1 MNMNNPNEGIAGMT
15 QLSHSPPPSFQP
27 LLLRDLTPHEFSA
40 ITEPHRRELQVHC
53 YRMLGVLQ
61 DAEDLVQETLL
72 RAWQRRETY
81 AGRASVRVWLYKIAT
96 NLCLDTLERRKRRTL
111 PVVRQQAT
119 TLDEPIPPDFNE
131 PIWLEPFPDILLA
144 SEEMMPE
151 ARFSM
156 RESISL
162 AFLVLLQQ
170 LPPRQRAVLLLRD
183 VLDWQASEVAELLDL
198 TVPAV
203 KSLLFRA
210 RRTLAPQTDAIG
222 ADGALDGASIVPPD
236 AATRALLH
244 RYTTAWENADIDTL
258 VALLKADATFSM
270 PPIPAWYRG
279 RKTIG
284 GLVAKTVFS
293 GNAQGR
299 WRLQPTHANRQLAF
313 GVYRVGETDDVSDG
327 VYHAYGIQVVKLEG
341 MQIADITT
349 FRVPALVPKFNLPM
363 TLA

>member
-1 MNMNNPNEGIAGMT
+1 MT
-15 QLSHSPPPSFQP
+15 QLSSPRHPPFHP

-40 ITEPHRRELQVHC
+40 MTEPHRRELQVHC
-53 YRMLGVLQ
+53 YRMLGAFQ

-111 PVVRQQAT
+111 PISRQKAA
-119 TLDEPIPPDFNE
+119 TLDDPIPPDINE
-131 PIWLEPFPDILLA
+131 PIWLEPFPDALLA
-144 SEEMMPE
+144 SEEMTPE

-170 LPPRQRAVLLLRD
+170 LPPRQRAVLILRD
-183 VLDWQASEVAELLDL
+183 VLDWQADEVAELLEL

-210 RRTLAPQTDAIG
+210 RRTLTPQTDVVG
-222 ADGALDGASIVPPD
+222 LDGALDGASTAQPD
-236 AATRALLH
+236 AATRALLN
-244 RYTTAWENADIDTL
+244 RYTTAWEKADIDGL
-258 VALLKADATFSM
+258 VALLKEDATFSM
-270 PPIPAWYRG
+270 PPIPSWYRG
-279 RKTIG
+279 RNTIG
-284 GLVAKTVFS
+284 GLVAKTVFH

-299 WRLQPTHANRQLAF
+299 WQLQPTWANGQLAF
-313 GVYRVGETDDVSDG
+313 GVYKIGEMDG
-327 VYHAYGIQVVKLEG
+327 IYHAYGIQVVKFECML
-341 MQIADITT
+341 IADITT
-349 FRVPALVPKFNLPM
+349 FRVHTLLPKFNLPM
-363 TLA
+363 ILRS